1 MPLIPT
7 IPFYLAVTCYL
18 LAAGLALRT
27 FRTPDD
33 RALALARHAAGAGN
47 TLLLAVFV
55 YRWWQFGAVPFTGM
69 GDSLNLFL
77 VLCTGIMLTVQ
88 RRAEMR
94 PLLVYY
100 FPALAVMAI
109 ISGLVGP
116 RYLSDAPKA
125 LNGLLLTVHVGL
137 VFLSFALFFVASLT
151 SAAYAA
157 KAQKLKKLSTGGFT
171 SRLPSLDLLD
181 GTLYK
186 LIAAGYISFVL
197 TAALG
202 LGWAFSARDLLGEY
216 WYISPK
222 IFLSFAMVA
231 LYAVCFHGRGLGLL
245 RGPNLA
251 YLVSFG
257 FFSLLAIYLVMST
270 FQVGGAEFWGNA
282 S

>member
-1 MPLIPT
+1 MPLIPA
-7 IPFYLAVTCYL
+7 IPFYLAVACYL

-27 FRTPDD
+27 IRATDD
-33 RALALARHAAGAGN
+33 RALVLARHAAGAGN

-55 YRWWQFGAVPFTGM
+55 YRWWKFGAAPFTGM

-88 RRAEMR
+88 RRMEMR
-94 PLLVYY
+94 PLLVIY
-100 FPALAVMAI
+100 FPALAAMAI
-109 ISGLVGP
+109 IGGLVGP
-116 RYLSDAPKA
+116 RYLNEAPKA

-137 VFLSFALFFVASLT
+137 VFLSFALFFVAALT

-157 KAQKLKKLSTGGFT
+157 KAQKLKKLTTGGFT

-181 GTLYK
+181 ATLFR
-186 LIAAGYISFVL
+186 LIAAGYASFVI

-202 LGWAFSARDLLGEY
+202 FGWAFSARDLLGEF

-222 IFLSFAMVA
+222 ILLSYAMVA

-251 YLVSFG
+251 YLISFG
-257 FFSLLAIYLVMST
+257 FFSILAIYLVVST
-270 FQVGGAEFWGNA
+270 FQVGGAAFWGNA

>member
-1 MPLIPT
+1 MSPIPA
-7 IPFYLAVTCYL
+7 IPFYLAVACYL
-18 LAAGLALRT
+18 AAAGLVLR
-27 FRTPDD
+27 FLSMPED
-33 RALALARHAAGAGN
+33 RLFVLAKRAAAAGN
-47 TLLLAVFV
+47 TLLLAVFI
-55 YRWWQFGAVPFTGM
+55 YRWWRFGAVPFTGM

-88 RRAEMR
+88 LRAEMR

-109 ISGLVGP
+109 ISGLAGP
-116 RYLSDAPKA
+116 RYLNEAPKA
-125 LNGLLLTVHVGL
+125 LNGLLLTAHVGL

-157 KAQKLKKLSTGGFT
+157 KAQRLKKLATGGFIG
-171 SRLPSLDLLD
+171 RLPSLDLLD
-181 GTLYK
+181 STLFR
-186 LIAAGYISFVL
+186 LIAAGYLSFVL

-222 IFLSFAMVA
+222 IFLSLAMVA
-231 LYAVCFHGRGLGLL
+231 LYAVCFHGRGFGLL

-251 YLVSFG
+251 YLVVFG
-257 FFSLLAIYLVMST
+257 FTSLMAIYLVVGM

>member
-1 MPLIPT
+1 MALIPA
-7 IPFYLAVTCYL
+7 IPFYLSVACYL

-27 FRTPDD
+27 VRAADD
-33 RALALARHAAGAGN
+33 RALSAARHAAGAGN

-55 YRWWQFGAVPFTGM
+55 YRWWKFGAVPFTGM

-77 VLCTGIMLTVQ
+77 VLCAGIMLTVQ

-109 ISGLVGP
+109 IGGLVGP
-116 RYLSDAPKA
+116 RYLNEAPKA
-125 LNGLLLTVHVGL
+125 LNGWLLTVHVGL
-137 VFLSFALFFVASLT
+137 VFFSFALFFVASLT
-151 SAAYAA
+151 SVAYAV
-157 KAQKLKKLSTGGFT
+157 KAQRLKRLDTGGLT
-171 SRLPSLDLLD
+171 GRLPSLDLLD
-181 GTLYK
+181 ATLYR
-186 LIAAGYISFVL
+186 LIAAGYASFIV

-202 LGWAFSARDLLGEY
+202 LGWAFSARELLGEY

-251 YLVSFG
+251 YLVFFG
-257 FFSLLAIYLVMST
+257 FSSLLALYLVVGA
-270 FQVGGAEFWGNA
+270 FQVGGAAFWGTA